1 MNLLAAERIKLFS
14 TRSPWWSLVAAVALT
29 VAFAAAVTASVPD
42 GGPVTVALT
51 QLGSEF
57 GLAVI
62 LVMAAL
68 AITTEYRFNTIRTTF
83 QAVPGRTSALLAK
96 TVVLTLTA
104 GVVGLIAAFGSL
116 GMGML
121 VASDVDL
128 ALHSAA
134 DWRAVAGTGLVFA
147 IGTVIAMAVGILVR
161 QTAGAVAVL
170 LAYSLMVEELVALIP
185 GVGADIQRWLPFK
198 LGERFLT
205 GGPAADGMP
214 GPWGSLAAFGG
225 YAIVLLVAALI
236 TARKRDA

>member
-29 VAFAAAVTASVPD
+29 VAFAAAVTASAPD
-42 GGPVTVALT
+42 GAPVNIALT

-68 AITTEYRFNTIRTTF
+68 AVTTEYRFNTIKTTF
-83 QAVPGRTSALLAK
+83 QAIPGRTSALLAK
-96 TVVLTLTA
+96 TVVVAVTA

-121 VASDVDL
+121 IQPDIDL
-128 ALHSAA
+128 ALHNAA
-134 DWRAVAGTGLVFA
+134 DWRAVAGAGLVFA

-161 QTAGAVAVL
+161 QTAGAVALL
-170 LAYSLMVEELVALIP
+170 LAYSLMVEELIVLIP
-185 GVGADIQRWLPFK
+185 GVGADIQRWMPFK

-214 GPWGSLAAFGG
+214 GPWGSLAVFGG
-225 YAIVLLVAALI
+225 YAVVLFAVALVAAK
-236 TARKRDA
+236 KRDA